1 MSALNIILA
10 ILLFGFLIFIHEAG
24 HFLFAR
30 LFKVTVYEFS
40 IGMGPKILSKKSKKS
55 GIIYSWRLFP
65 IGGFVSMAGED
76 EESDDPNAFHKKPIW
91 QRFIITVAGAA
102 TNLIVGALVMTIL
115 VCTSKELYSTQ
126 VEGFFP
132 EFPKEN
138 ISSVEMSAYRGAEV
152 IFRTSTSKESG
163 LMIGDTITEVN
174 GNNVHIYDQLSY
186 EIMREGI
193 EKVDLT
199 VIRNGKE
206 IVLHDVNFQTFSS
219 QGATFG
225 LCDFYTAVESDMGI
239 GTVIKHSFF
248 RATHTVEMIWE
259 SLYDLVSGRYG
270 MEAVSGPVGV
280 TKALSDAADSG
291 AYSFIYL
298 AVIISM
304 NLGVMNLLPLPALDG
319 GRIVF
324 LGIEA
329 IRKKPIKREI
339 EGYINFGGLAV
350 LMLLMIFVCAKDI
363 FTLF

>member
-55 GIIYSWRLFP
+55 GILYSWRLLP

-76 EESDDPNAFHKKPIW
+76 EESDDPNAFHQKPIW

-102 TNLIVGALVMTIL
+102 TNLIIGAIVMTIL
-115 VCTSKELYSTQ
+115 VCTSSKLYSTQ
-126 VEGFFP
+126 VESFFP

-138 ISSVEMSAYRGAEV
+138 ISCVEMSSYKGADV
-152 IFRTSTSKESG
+152 IFRTSTSKETG

-174 GNNVHIYDQLSY
+174 GNNVYIYDQLSY

-193 EKVDLT
+193 DNVDLT
-199 VIRNGKE
+199 VIRDGKE
-206 IVLHDVNFQTFSS
+206 IVLKDVHFQTFTS

-225 LCDFYTAVESDMGI
+225 LCDFYTAAESDMGI
-239 GTVIKHSFF
+239 GTIAKHSFL
-248 RATHTVEMIWE
+248 RATHTVKMIWE

-270 MEAVSGPVGV
+270 VEAVSGPVGV
-280 TKALSDAADSG
+280 TKALSEAADSG

-324 LGIEA
+324 LIIEA
-329 IRKKPIKREI
+329 IRRKPIKREI
-339 EGYINFGGLAV
+339 EGYINLAGLAV
-350 LMLLMIFVCAKDI
+350 LMLLMLLVCAKDI